1 MKKLLLFLPAL
12 IFVAFVNAQQ
22 PQSSQKD
29 DAKETMIEIKDLQTQ
44 KNSFN
49 GVIYSVAD
57 NYYFADSFDQ
67 LIKALNIN
75 PKADIAGVFVY
86 NKLSSET
93 DALKARIKPEYAEK
107 LLNIMV
113 IQLKPKAQ

>member
-1 MKKLLLFLPAL
+1 
-12 IFVAFVNAQQ
+12 
-22 PQSSQKD
+22 
-29 DAKETMIEIKDLQTQ
+29 MIEIKDLQTQ

-75 PKADIAGVFVY
+75 PKADIA
-86 NKLSSET
+86 
-93 DALKARIKPEYAEK
+93 
-107 LLNIMV
+107 
-113 IQLKPKAQ
+113 